1 MIAAAR
7 KANVTSDDRLALTI
21 VVAILVHAMIV
32 LGVSFAPEKGTPSR
46 FESMEV
52 ILVPERSPQAPDKAD
67 VLAQANLVGGGSADD
82 KVRPTAPLKSALPAT
97 AADIAAV
104 PPPPT
109 PEITTPATPQPP
121 ATPAPRGRAPVKDKV
136 AKLAARADLAAP
148 RQQDNAAAAAPAE
161 QPAPAQPAPQQAVN
175 SEPVPTAA
183 QLLTRAFSS
192 ALIDAEIQERL
203 DVRAKRPRH
212 QYISASTKEYKYA
225 AYMEAW
231 RAKVERIGNINYPD
245 EARQRRLSGDLR
257 LDVALNPDGSVLKID
272 VRESSGKQV
281 LDDAAVR
288 IVELA
293 APYAAFPPDIR
304 NEVDVLHITR
314 TWKFKDE
321 SGFSTG
327 N

>member
-1 MIAAAR
+1 MSAVAV

-21 VVAILVHAMIV
+21 VVAIMIHAMIV
-32 LGVSFAPEKGTPSR
+32 LGVSFAPEKGTPAR

-67 VLAQANLVGGGSADD
+67 VLAQANLIGGGTSDD
-82 KVRPTAPLKSALPAT
+82 NARPTAPLKTPSPAPT
-97 AADIAAV
+97 AAIAAQ

-109 PEITTPATPQPP
+109 PAVTSKPTPQPP
-121 ATPAPRGRAPVKDKV
+121 ATPTPRGRAAVKDKI
-136 AKLAARADLAAP
+136 AKPAPHADLAVPKQADSTP
-148 RQQDNAAAAAPAE
+148 ATEAAE
-161 QPAPAQPAPQQAVN
+161 QPAPAQPTPQRAVD

-281 LDDAAVR
+281 LDDAAIR

-293 APYAAFPPDIR
+293 APYAPFPPDIR
-304 NEVDVLHITR
+304 NEIDVLHITR